1 MSVKT
6 DLLALMEEVCSRLDV
21 APVRRVYIPEPRP
34 HASSHTEFGVVAL
47 EDGAAGL
54 YYAWLGE
61 SQQGM
66 PKRYSESELA
76 GQHPLELAHFL
87 EVDDDA
93 GRSLGMAAVNAI
105 SQSVFRRAGFT
116 PPPAGDSMG
125 SLALTGDDHLGM
137 VGYFPS
143 LVERLQQSRIR
154 TTVIERKTRF
164 SGDNDVITV
173 SLDIDDLQQC
183 NKVLCTASA
192 LLNDSIDQVL
202 EHTVKAKT
210 VVVVGPTA
218 GFLPDPLF
226 RRGVTAVGGT
236 RLLDAQAAIQ
246 ALQQDRGLAET
257 AQRYLIR
264 RNDYPGSDALLRAAA
279 NQTAGQP

>member
-1 MSVKT
+1 MTVKT
-6 DLLALMEEVCSRLDV
+6 DLLALMDRVCGCLDV
-21 APVRRVYIPEPRP
+21 APVRRVYIPEPQP
-34 HASSHTEFGVVAL
+34 HASSHTEFGLVEL

-66 PKRYSESELA
+66 VQRYSEDQLA
-76 GQHPLELAHFL
+76 GRHPLELARFL
-87 EVDDDA
+87 ESGDDA

-105 SQSVFRRAGFT
+105 SQSVFRRAGYT
-116 PPPAGDSMG
+116 PPPTGDSMG
-125 SLALTGDDHLGM
+125 SLTLSADDHLGM

-143 LVERLQQSRIR
+143 LVSRLREARIR

-164 SGDNDVITV
+164 SGDNDLIRV
-173 SLDIDDLQQC
+173 SLDIDDLSAC
-183 NKVLCTASA
+183 NKVLCTAST
-192 LLNDSIDQVL
+192 LLNDSMDQVL
-202 EHTVKAKT
+202 ERTVNAET

-226 RRGVTAVGGT
+226 RRGVSAVGGT
-236 RLLDAQAAIQ
+236 RVVDAQAAIR

-264 RNDYPGSDALLRAAA
+264 RAGYPGIEALLSE
-279 NQTAGQP
+279 G

>member
-1 MSVKT
+1 MTVKT
-6 DLLALMEEVCSRLDV
+6 DLLALMEEICGRLEM
-21 APVRRVYIPEPRP
+21 APVYRLYIPEPRP
-34 HASSHTEFGVVAL
+34 HASSHTEFGLVEL

-66 PKRYSESELA
+66 GRRYSEEQLA
-76 GQHPLELAHFL
+76 GRHPLELARYL
-87 EVDDDA
+87 EADDDA
-93 GRSLGMAAVNAI
+93 GRSLGMAAINAI

-143 LVERLQQSRIR
+143 LVSRLREARIR

-164 SGDNDVITV
+164 SGDNDLIRV
-173 SLDIDDLQQC
+173 SLDIDDLREC
-183 NKVLCTASA
+183 NKVLCTAST

-202 EHTVKAKT
+202 ERTVNAGT

-226 RRGVTAVGGT
+226 RRGVSAVGGT
-236 RLLDAQAAIQ
+236 RIQDAQAAIK
-246 ALQQDRGLAET
+246 ALQQDRGLAEA
-257 AQRYLIR
+257 AQRYLITR
-264 RNDYPGSDALLRAAA
+264 ENYPGVEALLSEA
-279 NQTAGQP
+279 